1 MRPPGS
7 PAAAPPATAHRAAPP
22 ADATVDDP
30 IRPQGSCGLA
40 IIGDRAWLTLTGSHD
55 LASVHELRHALGAAA
70 CAVCEGR
77 VREVH
82 VELSGVD
89 TIDSRSL
96 AALTDAR
103 RVIAH
108 NGGWLTAD
116 AGTGPVTQLLQLTGV
131 SDLPPSPVP

>member
-22 ADATVDDP
+22 ADATVDNP

-55 LASVHELRHALGAAA
+55 LASVHELRHALRTAV

-82 VELSGVD
+82 VDLSAVD

-116 AGTGPVTQLLQLTGV
+116 AGTGPVTQLLELTGV
-131 SDLPPSPVP
+131 SDLLHGPGP